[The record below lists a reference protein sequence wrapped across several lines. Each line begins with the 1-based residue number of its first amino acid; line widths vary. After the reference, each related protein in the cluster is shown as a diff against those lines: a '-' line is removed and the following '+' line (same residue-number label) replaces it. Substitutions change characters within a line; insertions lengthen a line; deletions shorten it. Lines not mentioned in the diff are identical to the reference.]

1 MGRAQGRNAA
11 LASCEMSASDFAEY
25 TFAQLQSLRWLA
37 LRNNQKLLAHLLDLA
52 SMEAKRNFCPMQTPE
67 FLPAS
72 EP

>member
-1 MGRAQGRNAA
+1 MQRAQARNAA
-11 LASCEMSASDFAEY
+11 LAGSKMSATDFAEY

-52 SMEAKRNFCPMQTPE
+52 SMEAKRNFGAAQNSDL
-67 FLPAS
+67 LPVS

>member
-1 MGRAQGRNAA
+1 
-11 LASCEMSASDFAEY
+11 MSATDFAEY

-52 SMEAKRNFCPMQTPE
+52 SMEAKRNFGAAQNSDL
-67 FLPAS
+67 LPVS